1 MKKVIHYVLY
11 SEQQAAQLKDKPYF
25 TPILTINAT
34 QIEVI
39 DTAFIFNT
47 QKAFEKLNHL
57 ITNKEIAHTL
67 SHIKC
72 WKAIAEN
79 NKERFVQATYD
90 LLTDKN
96 KRQYYIRLLP
106 EAVERFNFQTI
117 GNKLQ
122 VLL

>member
-1 MKKVIHYVLY
+1 MLY